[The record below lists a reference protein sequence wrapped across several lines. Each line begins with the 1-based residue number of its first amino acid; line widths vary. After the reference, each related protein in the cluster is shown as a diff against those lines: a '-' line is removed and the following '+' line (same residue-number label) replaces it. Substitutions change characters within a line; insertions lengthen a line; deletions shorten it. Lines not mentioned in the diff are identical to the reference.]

1 MLEFCPVCKGI
12 LFVRKEG
19 EKNIG
24 YCSCGFK
31 RTAGIELS
39 ASEINKSRI
48 NGLGIVQADDS
59 KGFTHKCPKC
69 GNDSSELMDLGEILN
84 SEKSVCLYK
93 CKNCGYVDRES

>member
-1 MLEFCPVCKGI
+1 MLEFCPMCKGL
-12 LFVRKEG
+12 LFFKKEG
-19 EKNIG
+19 DKNVG

-31 RTAGIELS
+31 RTAVELS
-39 ASEINKSRI
+39 SSEFNKNKI
-48 NGLGIVQADDS
+48 DELEIAQADDA

-69 GNDSSELMDLGEILN
+69 GSDSSELIELGEILN